1 MTFTLV
7 CEDDPAPADVV
18 VEREGDDEEEDNDE
32 EEEEEEEE
40 GVSSLPVT
48 PHCPFELSPTVHT
61 QPPLVT
67 RMRCFLP

>member
-18 VEREGDDEEEDNDE
+18 VEREGDDEEDND